1 MGNFPRRESR
11 WQQDTQQMPWNLRLQ
26 NAKQRASRCW
36 NRHFAEGCFCLPWKK
51 ICIFKARQD
60 SQKENEGMSSA
71 PIQENGEQTHPEELC
86 YILINHRVLG
96 ARPSGSSAE
105 EYYENI
111 SHQPGKPRETPA
123 ATETEYSLLRVPPTP
138 RHPPSPE
145 DEYELLMPSRIPCHS
160 LQQPH
165 SRMASLETSVS
176 CLQ

>member
-26 NAKQRASRCW
+26 NAKQRASR
-36 NRHFAEGCFCLPWKK
+36 KK